1 MSRTLDDSL
10 RWTDHGT
17 KVFLDT
23 LISVSDQ
30 VLAGPTALPGW
41 TGKHLVAHVAANA
54 DALGNLVRWAATGE
68 EHPMYAS
75 STQRNDDIKTG
86 ATRSAAALRTW
97 AERSAHTLSEA
108 WRRLTSVQW
117 SAQVRTAQ
125 GRTVPATE
133 IPWLRA
139 REVLVH
145 AVDLGAGVTFADL
158 PEDFL
163 LALVDDVVARRSS
176 VPGPALDVVA
186 EPGSSRWSV
195 APLGA
200 QTPAGEVRGSLDG
213 LAAYLTGR
221 DATGVRGADSAAVPD
236 LPPWL

>member
-1 MSRTLDDSL
+1 MTPCG
-10 RWTDHGT
+10 WTDHGT

-68 EHPMYAS
+68 ETRCTPRPPS
-75 STQRNDDIKTG
+75 
-86 ATRSAAALRTW
+86 ATPTSRRAPPARRPRCAPGPNARPT
-97 AERSAHTLSEA
+97 TLSEA
-108 WRRLTSVQW
+108 WRRLTSDQW

-139 REVLVH
+139 REVMVH
-145 AVDLGAGVTFADL
+145 AVDLGTGVTFADL